1 MTLSI
6 LAPTRY
12 PWTFNGPRRSRHMV
26 ERRRFVPLNYL
37 SSWLEGVTVLNPVPP
52 RRFDLVHGFNRIPIG
67 ARPFVIGFESHLP
80 RVINRER
87 SRVFAAQAAMLASDR
102 CRAVVPISRS
112 AELWFR
118 DVHGGGPHW
127 RALER
132 KLRLRY
138 PNLPIPPEPDAV
150 SWEGRGPIRLVFV
163 GAHFARKGGCVA
175 VTMAEEA
182 LRRGVDLEVTIVSAL
197 EMGGGIWTDPL
208 RDAFFDPYR
217 ALLDL
222 PNVAHRPGLPN
233 ADVLALLRTAH
244 FCVLP
249 TFGDT
254 FGYSAAEA
262 MTVHTPV
269 LATRQGAL
277 PEFIEDGESG
287 ILLDLETTR
296 YGAWTGSD
304 RADRSSAAFEALFRA
319 EVARLAEDGLAR
331 VLDVMGDPPR
341 YARMRAAARR
351 GAEARFSSDEASRYW
366 DDLYETVLG

>member
-12 PWTFNGPRRSRHMV
+12 PWTFNGPRRSRHLV
-26 ERRRFVPLNYL
+26 ERRRFLPLNYV
-37 SSWLEGVTVLNPVPP
+37 SAWLEGVTVLNPVPP
-52 RRFDLVHGFNRIPIG
+52 RRFDLVHAFNRIPLG

-87 SRVFAAQAAMLASDR
+87 SRVFAAQTAMLASER
-102 CRAVVPISRS
+102 CRAIVPISRS

-118 DVHGGGPHW
+118 SVHAEGPHW
-127 RALER
+127 PALER

-150 SWEGRGPIRLVFV
+150 SWDGRGPIRLVFV

-175 VTMAEEA
+175 VTMAQEA
-182 LRRGVDLEVTIVSAL
+182 LRRGVALEVTVVSSL
-197 EMGGGIWTDPL
+197 EMGGGIWTDPV
-208 RDAFFDPYR
+208 RPSFFDPYR
-217 ALLDL
+217 ALLEL
-222 PNVAHRPGLPN
+222 PNVTHVPALPN
-233 ADVLALLRTAH
+233 SAVLSLMRTAH

-277 PEFIEDGESG
+277 PEFIRDGESG

-296 YGAWTGSD
+296 YGAWSGSD
-304 RADRSSAAFEALFRA
+304 RADRSQPGFEALFRA
-319 EVARLAEDGLAR
+319 EVERLAAEGLER
-331 VLDVMGDPPR
+331 VLDVMADPPR
-341 YARMRAAARR
+341 YARMRAAARED
-351 GAEARFSSDEASRYW
+351 AQARFSAEEAARYW
-366 DDLYETVLG
+366 DDLYETVLH